1 MHISHIFIH
10 GDNINSL
17 CDFYSFVF
25 DCEVDLSGKD
35 PFILF
40 DNYKFVFK
48 KILGKRENILPSF
61 ALALDVNEIKELE
74 QRLSLYFYK
83 VGKEF
88 IPTKTL
94 EINDPCGNIFLINK
108 LDSISKSE
116 QTVRNC

>member
-1 MHISHIFIH
+1 MHVSHIFIH

-25 DCEVDLSGKD
+25 DCEIDLSAED

-48 KILGKRENILPSF
+48 KVLGLRQNILPSF
-61 ALALDVNEIKELE
+61 ALSLDSQEIKELE
-74 QRLSLYFYK
+74 QRLSLYYYK
-83 VGKEF
+83 IGQEL
-88 IPTKTL
+88 IPSKIL
-94 EINDPCGNIFLINK
+94 EVNDPCGNLFLINK

-116 QTVRNC
+116 QAVRNC